1 MNFLRERRS
10 SQLYTQLLQ
19 LRIESLKN
27 IQAFARFEPLT
38 SAIPVQRTSLNFFQ
52 LTC

>member
-10 SQLYTQLLQ
+10 SQLYTELLQ
-19 LRIESLKN
+19 LRIASLKK
-27 IQAFARFEPLT
+27 IQAFAGFEPLT
-38 SAIPVQRTSLNFFQ
+38 SAIPVQRTSLNFVQ